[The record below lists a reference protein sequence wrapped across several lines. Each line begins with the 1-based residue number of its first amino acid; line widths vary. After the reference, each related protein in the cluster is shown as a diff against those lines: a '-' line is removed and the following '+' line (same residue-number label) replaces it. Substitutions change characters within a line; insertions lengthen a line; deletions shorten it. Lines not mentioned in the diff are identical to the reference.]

1 MNNIGKTLAGLVAG
15 LLLPFGLMAS
25 EMAVEEVSAN
35 VDLIVEAG
43 VLGEIQGSADP
54 LYIDGVLYQLSKAD
68 FTPVYISYYIQAG
81 RERIRVERLVAYTL
95 TIPVYGDIGQELLF
109 DINGRSDG
117 HNMNLTASCGT
128 FSASDSGDKYVIS
141 RRMTTAQ
148 SCTSMKLSFA
158 VSGSPPPFIDLKI
171 LIAEAF

>member
-1 MNNIGKTLAGLVAG
+1 MKINSFLPAW
-15 LLLPFGLMAS
+15 LLLPLTIFFTGTAGAETIGEGWHELILEDGLLS
-25 EMAVEEVSAN
+25 ET
-35 VDLIVEAG
+35 
-43 VLGEIQGSADP
+43 QGNIDP
-54 LYIDGVLYQLSKAD
+54 LYIDGVLYQLTRAD
-68 FTPVYISYYIQAG
+68 FTPVSISYYIQAG

-117 HNMNLTASCGT
+117 HNMNLTVSCGT

-141 RRMTTAQ
+141 KRMITAQ

-158 VSGSPPPFIDLKI
+158 VSGSPPPFIDLRI

>member
-1 MNNIGKTLAGLVAG
+1 MMKNYNR
-15 LLLPFGLMAS
+15 LLPLLVCGLALVLSVSARAGSCCSAQTPGLMQ
-25 EMAVEEVSAN
+25 
-35 VDLIVEAG
+35 EALFAG
-43 VLGEIQGSADP
+43 IETAAEPI
-54 LYIDGVLYQLSKAD
+54 YIDGVLYQVTESD
-68 FTPVYISYYIQAG
+68 FTPIYISHYIQAG

-95 TIPVYGDIGQELLF
+95 TIPVYGDIGQELIF

-128 FSASDSGDKYVIS
+128 FNASDSGDKYVIS
-141 RRMTTAQ
+141 SRMTTAQ

-158 VSGSPPPFIDLKI
+158 VSGSPPPFIDLSI